1 MMGKIIRYIK
11 PEEVPARFKSKAEE
25 AEFWYWNRIDPAYI
39 DPAKLQGLE
48 ALSEVRKTKVYL
60 KPGVKHTNQ
69 ARRARKAC

>member
-25 AEFWYWNRIDPAYI
+25 AEFWYWNRIDPALEELT
-39 DPAKLQGLE
+39 AAE
-48 ALSEVRKTKVYL
+48 ALKDVRKTKIYL

-69 ARRARKAC
+69 ARRARKAS